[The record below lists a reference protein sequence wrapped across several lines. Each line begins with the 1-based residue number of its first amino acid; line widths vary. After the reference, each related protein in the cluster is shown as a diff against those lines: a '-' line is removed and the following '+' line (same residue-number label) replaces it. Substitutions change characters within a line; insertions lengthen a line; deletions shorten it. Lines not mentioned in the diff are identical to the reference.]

1 MRPYK
6 SFLASEMEDYL
17 QYRSKNLGYKTMPA
31 RYHLLKFDDYLRKT
45 DAGWHSLTPSFFLG
59 MRAGL
64 TMEARGINAIF
75 SSIRSFFRF
84 LAGRGYVGHNPLRDI
99 PRLKKNVVVPFVFSP
114 DQIDLLL
121 KSVSKN
127 IRTTNGCF
135 LTDLAIYMVVLVMAR
150 CGTRISEPIKLLR
163 CNYRRDDATLYIER
177 TKFGKDRIIPIPK
190 KVVAEIE
197 NYLAVRQTLRPNDK
211 NPYLFAGREER
222 SLSGNT
228 VRAAFDKA
236 VSDMGLKQSRKVL
249 GNVSFNRPTPHSLRH
264 SFAVN
269 TLNRIRKSGGS
280 AQNALPILAAYLGH
294 TDYIC
299 TSVYLRVSDAM
310 SRKNLVD
317 FCLWQRV
324 NK

>member
-1 MRPYK
+1 MRPFK

-17 QYRSKNLGYKTMPA
+17 QYRKSLGYKTMPA
-31 RYHLLKFDDYLRKT
+31 HSYLLTFDDYLVKT
-45 DAGWHSLTPSFFLG
+45 EADWHSFSPSFFLG

-64 TMEARGINAIF
+64 TMETRGINAIF
-75 SSIRSFFRF
+75 SLIRGFFHF
-84 LAGRGYVGHNPLRDI
+84 LVGRGYVDHNPLRDI
-99 PRLKKNVVVPFVFSP
+99 PRLKKNVVVPFVFSSN
-114 DQIDLLL
+114 QIEALL

-127 IRTTNGCF
+127 IRTTSGCF
-135 LTDLAIYMVVLVMAR
+135 LTDLAVYMVILVMAR

-177 TKFGKDRIIPIPK
+177 TKFGKDRIIPIPRD
-190 KVVAEIE
+190 VVAQIE
-197 NYLAVRQTLRPNDK
+197 NYLAVRQSLRPNDK

-222 SLSGNT
+222 YLSDKI
-228 VRAAFDKA
+228 VRGAFHKA
-236 VSDMGLKQSRKVL
+236 VSDMGLKQSRKIL
-249 GNVSFNRPTPHSLRH
+249 GNVSLNGPTPHSLRH

-269 TLNRIRKSGGS
+269 TLNRIRISGGS

>member
-1 MRPYK
+1 MRPFK
-6 SFLASEMEDYL
+6 SFLASEIEDYL
-17 QYRSKNLGYKTMPA
+17 QYRKSLGYKTLPA
-31 RYHLLKFDDYLRKT
+31 RSYLLTFDDYLAKT
-45 DAGWHSLTPSFFLG
+45 EADWHSFTPSFFLK
-59 MRAGL
+59 MRTGL

-75 SSIRSFFRF
+75 SLIRGFFHF
-84 LAGRGYVGHNPLRDI
+84 LVGRGYVDHNPLRDI
-99 PRLKKNVVVPFVFSP
+99 PRIKKNVVVPFVFSP
-114 DQIDLLL
+114 DQIDQLL
-121 KSVSKN
+121 KSVSNN
-127 IRTTNGCF
+127 IRTTSRCF
-135 LTDLAIYMVVLVMAR
+135 LTDLAVYMVVLVMAR

-197 NYLAVRQTLRPNDK
+197 NYLAVHQSLRSDYK
-211 NPYLFAGREER
+211 NPYLFAGRKKR
-222 SLSGNT
+222 CLSDNT
-228 VRAAFDKA
+228 VRAAFHKA
-236 VSDMGLKQSRKVL
+236 VSDMGLKQPRKVL
-249 GNVSFNRPTPHSLRH
+249 GNVSFNGPTPHSLRH

-269 TLNRIRKSGGS
+269 TLNRIKKTGGS
-280 AQNALPILAAYLGH
+280 SQNALPILAAYLGH

>member
-1 MRPYK
+1 MRPFK
-6 SFLASEMEDYL
+6 SFLVSEIEHYL
-17 QYRSKNLGYKTMPA
+17 QYRIKSLGYKEMPA
-31 RYHLLKFDDYLRKT
+31 RYHLLVFDDYLQKT
-45 DAGWHSLTPSFFLG
+45 EAGWHSFTPSFFLE
-59 MRAGL
+59 MRARL
-64 TMEARGINAIF
+64 TLETRSINAIF
-75 SSIRSFFRF
+75 SSIRGFFHF
-84 LAGRGYVGHNPLRDI
+84 LAGRGHVDHNPLRDI

-114 DQIDLLL
+114 DQIDQLL
-121 KSVSKN
+121 KSVSES
-127 IRTTNGCF
+127 IRPTDRCF
-135 LTDLAIYMVVLVMAR
+135 LTDLAIYMVILVMAR

-163 CNYRRDDATLYIER
+163 CNYRRDEATLFIER
-177 TKFGKDRIIPIPK
+177 TKFGKDRLIPIPK

-197 NYLAVRQTLRPNDK
+197 NYLAVRQSLRPDDQ
-211 NPYLFAGREER
+211 NPYLFAGREQR
-222 SLSGNT
+222 HLSET
-228 VRAAFDKA
+228 LVRYAFQNA
-236 VSDMGLKQSRKVL
+236 VQKIGLKQTRKIL
-249 GNVSFNRPTPHSLRH
+249 GNVSFNGPTPHSLRH

-269 TLNRIRKSGGS
+269 TLNRIRKTGGS

>member
-1 MRPYK
+1 MRPFK
-6 SFLASEMEDYL
+6 SFLASEIETYV
-17 QYRSKNLGYKTMPA
+17 QYRKSLGYKTMPA
-31 RYHLLKFDDYLRKT
+31 KSYLLTFDDYLAKT
-45 DAGWHSLTPSFFLG
+45 EADWHSFTPDFFLE

-64 TMEARGINAIF
+64 TMETRGINAIF
-75 SSIRSFFRF
+75 SSIRGLFHF
-84 LAGRGYVGHNPLRDI
+84 LVGRGYVDHNPLRDI
-99 PRLKKNVVVPFVFSP
+99 PRLKKNVIVPFVFSP
-114 DQIDLLL
+114 DQINQLL
-121 KSVSKN
+121 KSVSKS
-127 IRTTNGCF
+127 IRTTSGCF

-197 NYLAVRQTLRPNDK
+197 NYLAVRQSLRPDDK
-211 NPYLFAGREER
+211 NPYLFAGRKQR
-222 SLSGNT
+222 YLSQT
-228 VRAAFDKA
+228 LVRDAFQNA
-236 VSDMGLKQSRKVL
+236 VEKIGLKQPRKVL
-249 GNVSFNRPTPHSLRH
+249 GNVNFNGPTPHSLRH